1 MLAENLDIM
10 QLFFILLYIV
20 LEVLVKGYF
29 IKLYL
34 KIILKIMK
42 NSVMEVDLNSDY
54 LIPFPYSFL

>member
-20 LEVLVKGYF
+20 LEILVKGYF
-29 IKLYL
+29 IKLCL

-42 NSVMEVDLNSDY
+42 NSVY
-54 LIPFPYSFL
+54 GG

>member
-20 LEVLVKGYF
+20 LEILVKGYF
-29 IKLYL
+29 VKLPYL

-42 NSVMEVDLNSDY
+42 NSVY
-54 LIPFPYSFL
+54 GG

>member
-20 LEVLVKGYF
+20 LEILVKGYF
-29 IKLYL
+29 IKLLLYL

-42 NSVMEVDLNSDY
+42 NSVY
-54 LIPFPYSFL
+54 GG

>member
-10 QLFFILLYIV
+10 QLFFIFLYIV
-20 LEVLVKGYF
+20 LEILVKGYF

-42 NSVMEVDLNSDY
+42 NSVY
-54 LIPFPYSFL
+54 GG